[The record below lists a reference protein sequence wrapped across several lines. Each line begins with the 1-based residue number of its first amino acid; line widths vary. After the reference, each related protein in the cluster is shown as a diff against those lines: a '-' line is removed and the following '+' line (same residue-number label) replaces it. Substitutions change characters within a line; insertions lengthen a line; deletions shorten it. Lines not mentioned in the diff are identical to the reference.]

1 MTAPAAL
8 PAVETTPGLRPPSR
22 PVRAWLLTQ
31 AGIYALAAS
40 AAVERAITTTTP
52 IARADV
58 DPLTSVPGI
67 RELLLVVGLVFA
79 GVGTILAWRG
89 VGFPRRRDLLAAPS
103 RLRPAVH
110 RLGQVGAVTRGV
122 MFLLPGLLLVIEA
135 WTYHRGS
142 FGRVSQ
148 DVRVTLE
155 QPWGRLLLA
164 AAALGLAAFAAYEL
178 AAAAYRREPPD
189 DHAVGLAPSKPSVRP
204 LWTVALILLGG
215 AAGLLGGLV
224 VLGHAVEAASPT
236 SGRGPDQAVVAW
248 LAGHRTSTLN
258 QLSAVGSALADTMTC
273 ITVTAVAAVVLA
285 IWLGRW
291 RESAVLVL
299 TVTGQLFIFLLV
311 TATVHRLRPAVA
323 HLDPAPPTSSF
334 PSGHTGA
341 AVALYGCVA
350 VIVLREL
357 RRHHRHWG
365 AALATLFVVI
375 PLAVGS
381 SRMYRGMHFP
391 TDVLAGATAGAG
403 WLALVVAVVLLPHP
417 APAPVA
423 GRRVKART

>member
-1 MTAPAAL
+1 
-8 PAVETTPGLRPPSR
+8 
-22 PVRAWLLTQ
+22 
-31 AGIYALAAS
+31 
-40 AAVERAITTTTP
+40 
-52 IARADV
+52 
-58 DPLTSVPGI
+58 
-67 RELLLVVGLVFA
+67 
-79 GVGTILAWRG
+79 
-89 VGFPRRRDLLAAPS
+89 
-103 RLRPAVH
+103 
-110 RLGQVGAVTRGV
+110 
-122 MFLLPGLLLVIEA
+122 
-135 WTYHRGS
+135 
-142 FGRVSQ
+142 
-148 DVRVTLE
+148 
-155 QPWGRLLLA
+155 
-164 AAALGLAAFAAYEL
+164 
-178 AAAAYRREPPD
+178 
-189 DHAVGLAPSKPSVRP
+189 
-204 LWTVALILLGG
+204 
-215 AAGLLGGLV
+215 
-224 VLGHAVEAASPT
+224 
-236 SGRGPDQAVVAW
+236 
-248 LAGHRTSTLN
+248 
-258 QLSAVGSALADTMTC
+258 
-273 ITVTAVAAVVLA
+273 
-285 IWLGRW
+285 W

-357 RRHHRHWG
+357 RRRHRHWG

>member
-1 MTAPAAL
+1 MTASAAL
-8 PAVETTPGLRPPSR
+8 LAVGTTPGLRPPSR
-22 PVRAWLLTQ
+22 PVRAWLLAQT
-31 AGIYALAAS
+31 GIYALAAS
-40 AAVERAITTTTP
+40 AAVERAVTTTTP
-52 IARADV
+52 IPRTDV
-58 DPLTSVPGI
+58 DPLASVPGT
-67 RELLLVVGLVFA
+67 RELVLVVGLVLA
-79 GVGTILAWRG
+79 GVGTILTWHGA
-89 VGFPRRRDLLAAPS
+89 GFPRRRDLLAAPV
-103 RLRPAVH
+103 RLRPVVR

-122 MFLLPGLLLVIEA
+122 MFVLPGLLLVIEA
-135 WTYHRGS
+135 WTYRRGS
-142 FGRVSQ
+142 FGRVGE
-148 DVRVTLE
+148 DVRVALQ
-155 QPWGRLLLA
+155 QPWARLLLVV
-164 AAALGLAAFAAYEL
+164 AALGLAAFAAYEL

-189 DHAVGLAPSKPSVRP
+189 DDAVGPAPPKPSVFP

-215 AAGLLGGLV
+215 AAGLWGGLV

-258 QLSAVGSALADTMTC
+258 QLSAVGSAMADTMTC
-273 ITVTAVAAVVLA
+273 ITVTAVAAVVFA

-299 TVTGQLFIFLLV
+299 TVTGQLFVFVLV
-311 TATVHRLRPAVA
+311 TGTVHRLRPAVA

-365 AALATLFVVI
+365 AGLATLFVVI

-391 TDVLAGATAGAG
+391 TDVLAGAAAGAG
-403 WLALVVAVVLLPHP
+403 WLALVVVVVLLPRA

-423 GRRVKART
+423 GRRVEART

>member
-8 PAVETTPGLRPPSR
+8 LAVGTTPGLRPPPR
-22 PVRAWLLTQ
+22 PVRAWLLAQT
-31 AGIYALAAS
+31 GIYALAAS
-40 AAVERAITTTTP
+40 AAVKRAVTTTTP
-52 IARADV
+52 IPRTDV
-58 DPLTSVPGI
+58 DPLSFVSGI
-67 RELLLVVGLVFA
+67 RELALVVGLVLA
-79 GVGTILAWRG
+79 GVGTILTWHG
-89 VGFPRRRDLLAAPS
+89 VGFPRRRDLLAAPV

-135 WTYHRGS
+135 WTYRRGS
-142 FGRVSQ
+142 FGRVSE
-148 DVRVTLE
+148 DVRVALQ
-155 QPWGRLLLA
+155 QPWGRLLLVV
-164 AAALGLAAFAAYEL
+164 AALGLAAFAAYEL
-178 AAAAYRREPPD
+178 AAAAYRREPPAD
-189 DHAVGLAPSKPSVRP
+189 AVVPAPPRSPVRP

-215 AAGLLGGLV
+215 AAGLSGGLV

-236 SGRGPDQAVVAW
+236 SGRGADQAVVAW
-248 LAGHRTSTLN
+248 LAGHRTSALN
-258 QLSAVGSALADTMTC
+258 HLSAVGSAMADTMTC
-273 ITVTAVAAVVLA
+273 ITVTAVAAVVFA
-285 IWLGRW
+285 IWLDRW

-299 TVTGQLFIFLLV
+299 TVTGQLFVFVLV

-350 VIVLREL
+350 VVVLREL
-357 RRHHRHWG
+357 RRHHRHWA

-391 TDVLAGATAGAG
+391 TDVLAGAAAGAG
-403 WLALVVAVVLLPHP
+403 WLALVVAVVLLPR
-417 APAPVA
+417 AVPAPVA
-423 GRRVKART
+423 GRRVQAART

>member
-1 MTAPAAL
+1 TEACGVVRGAGTPAPHQPLGSVDEIPLDRPPDRGTSRRGTCRRRHPRRRLGDRGHVHPPRDRRTADRGYRRQQQRRMGRAMTAPAAL

-67 RELLLVVGLVFA
+67 RELLLVIGLVFA
-79 GVGTILAWRG
+79 GAGTILAWRG
-89 VGFPRRRDLLAAPS
+89 VGFPRRRDLMAAPA

-148 DVRVTLE
+148 DVRITLQ

-189 DHAVGLAPSKPSVRP
+189 DDAVGLAPSKPSVLP
-204 LWTVALILLGG
+204 LWTVALILLVG
-215 AAGLLGGLV
+215 AAGLWGGLV

-273 ITVTAVAAVVLA
+273 ITVTAVAAVVFA

-311 TATVHRLRPAVA
+311 
-323 HLDPAPPTSSF
+323 
-334 PSGHTGA
+334 
-341 AVALYGCVA
+341 
-350 VIVLREL
+350 
-357 RRHHRHWG
+357 
-365 AALATLFVVI
+365 
-375 PLAVGS
+375 
-381 SRMYRGMHFP
+381 
-391 TDVLAGATAGAG
+391 
-403 WLALVVAVVLLPHP
+403 
-417 APAPVA
+417 
-423 GRRVKART
+423 